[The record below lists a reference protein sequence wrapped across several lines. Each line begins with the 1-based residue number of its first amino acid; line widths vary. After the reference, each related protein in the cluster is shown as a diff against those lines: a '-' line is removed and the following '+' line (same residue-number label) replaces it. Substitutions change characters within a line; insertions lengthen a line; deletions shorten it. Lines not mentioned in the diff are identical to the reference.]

1 MRYIKPF
8 LENLENND
16 WQNTPEGLYK
26 KFEFDNFEQA
36 INFIVEISKIIQ
48 TQNHHPKIINNY
60 NLVEVYSITHD
71 ANKITEKDFNLANLI
86 DDLNTQKPLLT
97 KTEKIVLMLLKQG
110 KSYKEIAE
118 KLESSTNTIN
128 FHIKNL
134 YKKYNVNSVAQ
145 LLSKFI

>member
-26 KFEFDNFEQA
+26 IFKFNNFNEA
-36 INFIVEISKIIQ
+36 IDFIIKISKLVE
-48 TQNHHPKIINNY
+48 TNYPKIINQGNVVELWCD
-60 NLVEVYSITHD
+60 NILVEKIDSISSD
-71 ANKITEKDFNLANLI
+71 
-86 DDLNTQKPLLT
+86 NTALT
-97 KTEKIVLMLLKQG
+97 KKEKLVLMLLKQG
-110 KSYKEIAE
+110 KSYKEITDE
-118 KLESSTNTIN
+118 LNSNYNTIN

-134 YKKYNVNSVAQ
+134 YKKFNVNSVAQ